1 MVMQAGLSMSF
12 YTDVHRQSHFSASKP
27 RLFFQRLFNES
38 VRAAYDLEGKE
49 GKEGQEI
56 QHN

>member
-27 RLFFQRLFNES
+27 RLFNES

-49 GKEGQEI
+49 GKGGQEI